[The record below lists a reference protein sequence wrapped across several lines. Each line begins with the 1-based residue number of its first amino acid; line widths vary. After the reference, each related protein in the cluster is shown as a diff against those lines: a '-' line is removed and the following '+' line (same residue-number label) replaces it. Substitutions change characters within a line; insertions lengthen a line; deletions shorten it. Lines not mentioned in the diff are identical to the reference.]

1 MSAERVGMTTSP
13 LTTSLTQPATT
24 ALPAASTKAMTP
36 SDFLNL
42 MVTQLQNQDPTQPT
56 SSADLLAQMSQ
67 IGQMQSATS
76 MQTAMQGITLQN
88 SIGAASSLIGKT
100 VQGMDAQNN
109 TISGMVNSVK
119 VLNNGVSL
127 ELDNGQELDIAR
139 VTNIA
144 PTPTKAAA

>member
-56 SSADLLAQMSQ
+56 SSADLLAQMS
-67 IGQMQSATS
+67 QMQSATS

>member
-1 MSAERVGMTTSP
+1 MTTSP